1 MSYAIQT
8 VMGNWID
15 LTAPAP
21 GTITA
26 ADISHALSLIN
37 RWCGHTC
44 RPYSVAEH
52 SLLVA
57 EIVERE
63 LGGDVHAQ
71 LAALLHDAHEAF
83 IGDISTPAKRALAD
97 ADNADAWGAFEALH
111 TRATRRAFAV
121 VDSSK
126 RYGHLIKQADAIALA
141 TEWRDLMPSKGQ
153 ALPGCT
159 AEPVGWVRLMSDER
173 RRMSWADWR
182 QAFADRL
189 DELDFARQPVA
200 A

>member
-8 VMGNWID
+8 VMGHWLD

-21 GTITA
+21 GAITA
-26 ADISHALSLIN
+26 ADVSHALSLIN
-37 RWCGHTC
+37 RWCGHTA

-83 IGDISTPAKRALAD
+83 IGDISTPAKRALAES
-97 ADNADAWGAFEALH
+97 DNADAWGAFEALH
-111 TRATRRAFAV
+111 TRATRRALAV
-121 VDSSK
+121 VDSS
-126 RYGHLIKQADAIALA
+126 DAMALA

-153 ALPGCT
+153 PLPGCD

-182 QAFADRL
+182 QAFADKL
-189 DELDFARQPVA
+189 DELDYARQPVGA
-200 A
+200 AA